1 MAEGRSLRIFA
12 VCFLVVWILFV
23 LYPQPYNLFKSV
35 YRLFNHPV
43 NPQAEGVQLLAKE
56 VADMDLSEAESFIL
70 KSIPYDH
77 DWNVYGMPWYFPKA
91 EEVLTRG
98 RGDCKSRFIITASV
112 FENLDIPYHLHLS
125 STHVWIDYEGRR
137 ETTRENK
144 EIALLLADEEKAEWR
159 VPKVDWEHTKNS
171 FVRSFWGNMPT
182 PKKIMLLEGSV
193 IFLLLNLLSVVILDK
208 KPEMI

>member
-112 FENLDIPYHLHLS
+112 F
-125 STHVWIDYEGRR
+125 
-137 ETTRENK
+137 
-144 EIALLLADEEKAEWR
+144 
-159 VPKVDWEHTKNS
+159 
-171 FVRSFWGNMPT
+171 
-182 PKKIMLLEGSV
+182 
-193 IFLLLNLLSVVILDK
+193 
-208 KPEMI
+208 